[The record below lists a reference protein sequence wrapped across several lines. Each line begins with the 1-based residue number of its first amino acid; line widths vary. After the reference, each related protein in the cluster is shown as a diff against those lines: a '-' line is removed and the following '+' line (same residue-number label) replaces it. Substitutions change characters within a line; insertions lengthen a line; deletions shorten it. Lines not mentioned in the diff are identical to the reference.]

1 MFASKTKNGTNSKE
15 GVAKDSIQA
24 FMGAGITFEGHVVFN
39 ENMRLDGI
47 VRGKISAK
55 DLLVAGKTADL
66 QAEVSVGTMI
76 ISGRF
81 QGNIKA
87 RKSVELRFP
96 AQVDGEIEAPVI
108 TIEEGVVFN
117 GKIKM
122 TGGVETVG

>member
-1 MFASKTKNGTNSKE
+1 MFASKAKNGRNSSE
-15 GVAKDSIQA
+15 GVAKDSIKA
-24 FMGAGITFEGHVVFN
+24 FLGAGIKFEGHVVFN

-47 VRGKISAK
+47 VRGEISAK
-55 DLLVAGKTADL
+55 DLLVVGKTADL

-96 AQVDGEIEAPVI
+96 AQVDAEIEAPAI
-108 TIEEGVVFN
+108 TIEEGVIFN

-122 TGGVETVG
+122 TGSVKTVG